1 MKTVDSKTKQ
11 LEPAQVVTMS
21 IQQQLDAGLGAD
33 MGGVEATLPMAMA
46 YIHKESSLPTADMK
60 QFGNTV
66 FLSHI
71 VNSGDSATTRALN
84 VDIGKNFINNSVQFL
99 LYMQEKEVKIIIA
112 PVHNK
117 QYVSMLNANEAKL
130 SAVGVTFRVLTS
142 SSGEDTIVF
151 LLDGRSFT

>member
-21 IQQQLDAGLGAD
+21 IQQQLDAGLGTD
-33 MGGVEATLPMAMA
+33 MGGVKTTLPMAMA
-46 YIHKESSLPTADMK
+46 YIHREAALPTADMK

-71 VNSGDSATTRALN
+71 VKDGGSATTRALN
-84 VDIGKNFINNSVQFL
+84 VDTSKNFTNNMVNYL
-99 LYMQEKEVKIIIA
+99 LYIQKKGVKILLA

-117 QYVSMLNANEAKL
+117 RYIDMLRVSETELA
-130 SAVGVTFRVLTS
+130 AVDIAFRVETS
-142 SSGEDTIVF
+142 SSGEDLLMF